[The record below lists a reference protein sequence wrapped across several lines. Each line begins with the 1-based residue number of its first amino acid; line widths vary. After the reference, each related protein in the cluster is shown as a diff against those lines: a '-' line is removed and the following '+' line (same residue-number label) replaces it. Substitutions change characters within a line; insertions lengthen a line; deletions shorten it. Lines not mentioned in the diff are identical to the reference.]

1 MNTIYLDNAASTWP
15 KPSGVKQAMM
25 TCLDEFAANPGR
37 GGHQLA
43 MRASK
48 ALYYTR
54 TKLAQL
60 FHISNPNDLIF
71 TSNAT
76 SALNQGIKGVLR
88 PKEHVITTTLEH
100 NSVRRPLEYLK
111 STQGIEISYVSPGMD
126 LLFNISDFEKEIKHN
141 TSLIIVTHA
150 SNLVGALV
158 PIKEIGD
165 LCKRYDI
172 PFMVDAS
179 QTAGVFPIDVQEMNI
194 QLLAFPGHKGLYGPQ
209 GTGGLYIDPKLD
221 LEPLLHGGTGSH
233 SEWIEQPTTRPDRY
247 ESGTSNTVGIAGLG
261 AGVEFVLETGLDK
274 IRQKEMSLTVELL
287 SRLEGMNAIKL
298 YGQSKCIERSAVVAF
313 TIDGLD
319 ASEAA
324 YILDRQYQIAVRA
337 GYHCTPL
344 GHETMGTLNEGAI
357 RASFGFFNE
366 MTDVDA
372 LERAVREIV
381 MQIG

>member
-1 MNTIYLDNAASTWP
+1 MYH
-15 KPSGVKQAMM
+15 
-25 TCLDEFAANPGR
+25 PGWI
-37 GGHQLA
+37 
-43 MRASK
+43 
-48 ALYYTR
+48 
-54 TKLAQL
+54 
-60 FHISNPNDLIF
+60 FFLIF
-71 TSNAT
+71 
-76 SALNQGIKGVLR
+76 R
-88 PKEHVITTTLEH
+88 
-100 NSVRRPLEYLK
+100 
-111 STQGIEISYVSPGMD
+111 
-126 LLFNISDFEKEIKHN
+126 FEKEIKHN

-150 SNLVGALV
+150 SNLMGALV

-247 ESGTSNTVGIAGLG
+247 ESGTANTVGIAGLG
-261 AGVEFVLETGLDK
+261 AGVEFVLETGLDE

-287 SRLEGMNAIKL
+287 SRLEGMNGIKL

-319 ASEAA
+319 TSEAA

-366 MTDVDA
+366 MADVDA